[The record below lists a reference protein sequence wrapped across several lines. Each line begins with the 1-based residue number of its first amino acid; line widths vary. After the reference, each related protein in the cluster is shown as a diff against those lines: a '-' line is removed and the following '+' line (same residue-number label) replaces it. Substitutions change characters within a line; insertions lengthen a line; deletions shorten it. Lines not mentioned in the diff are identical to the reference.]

1 YCFRKFLELVFI
13 CSLFRHLQAVVCL
26 AWCAIP
32 GHEGRQRLS
41 KIHLSCCQS
50 SLCTTHTHTHT
61 HTDTHTDTR
70 KHTQTLRHTL
80 IHTHTHRHTHTHTDT
95 QTHTY
100 THTHTHTRTHI
111 HTHTHKHTQTLRRLA
126 VHWIRN

>member
-50 SLCTTHTHTHT
+50 SLCTRHAHTHTRRHTHTHSGVCVVCTLPPTHAHTHTHTHT
-61 HTDTHTDTR
+61 HLH
-70 KHTQTLRHTL
+70 L
-80 IHTHTHRHTHTHTDT
+80 
-95 QTHTY
+95 
-100 THTHTHTRTHI
+100 HTHTRHS
-111 HTHTHKHTQTLRRLA
+111 A
-126 VHWIRN
+126 VCT

>member
-50 SLCTTHTHTHT
+50 SLCTTHTYTDIHRHAITHTHTHAHTHT
-61 HTDTHTDTR
+61 HTHTHTR
-70 KHTQTLRHTL
+70 RHTHK
-80 IHTHTHRHTHTHTDT
+80 HTHTHA
-95 QTHTY
+95 Y
-100 THTHTHTRTHI
+100 THTHTHTH
-111 HTHTHKHTQTLRRLA
+111 
-126 VHWIRN
+126 